1 MTHLRKIL
9 LIICCHWTGLAFS
22 QQEIPAEESKYE
34 NYSILNRD
42 SLIDVRSMHK
52 KKDEFKEKK
61 KKIKKNVFYGIKTK
75 RAFTKKG
82 TGNRVQTELFF
93 VLKKYQD
100 PDAAVAEIFWF
111 DIRTKK
117 ISTKPITDKV
127 KPFVKILHGPYKRF
141 IGKQLVEE
149 GQFYVGTKHGR
160 WEVMDKNN
168 ILMDKVKYYK
178 GWPKDSKMDYW
189 DPETKLKIR
198 EVIPI
203 VNGEEHGRYVKFYKS
218 GLPEIEGNYKY
229 GQKVGIWTEFYDS
242 KGQKSVESRYSP
254 DSANPEILKRWNPKG
269 KETFSKY
276 PDPKKS
282 YRKGNTP
289 KRNPKKEE
297 AEEEEEEEQDELDTL
312 DLEAPEQDKASK
324 TPLTPSGAP
333 PKKDTDP
340 K

>member
-1 MTHLRKIL
+1 M
-9 LIICCHWTGLAFS
+9 AFA
-22 QQEIPAEESKYE
+22 QQEIPTEESKYE

-61 KKIKKNVFYGIKTK
+61 KKVRKNVFYGIKTR

-82 TGNRVQTELFF
+82 SGNRIQTELFF
-93 VLKKYQD
+93 VLKKYQE

-117 ISTKPITDKV
+117 ISTKPITDKLR
-127 KPFVKILHGPYKRF
+127 PFAQILHGPYKRF

-168 ILMDKVKYYK
+168 ILMDKIKYYK
-178 GWPKDSKMDYW
+178 GWPKDSKIDYW

-218 GLPEIEGNYKY
+218 GLPEIEGNYKH
-229 GQKVGIWTEFYDS
+229 GLRVGIWMEFYDS
-242 KGQKSVESRYSP
+242 KGQKSVESKYSP
-254 DSANPEILKRWNPKG
+254 DSTKPEILKKWNPKG

-276 PDPKKS
+276 PSPVNK
-282 YRKGNTP
+282 YARKGATN
-289 KRNPKKEE
+289 KKNPKKEE
-297 AEEEEEEEQDELDTL
+297 IEEEEEEQDDLDTS
-312 DLEAPEQDKASK
+312 DVETPQQDKPLQ
-324 TPLTPSGAP
+324 TPAP
-333 PKKDTDP
+333 QGKDPQKKDTDP